1 MTAQEIPIKDIVARL
16 NTRMDELAVRLLG
29 RPNDALST
37 ANQLRYGRKG
47 SLAVE
52 IDGEKVGTWFD
63 HEEGVGGDAL
73 SLIKKQCGLHNG
85 AALDWAREW
94 LGLTAPKKGENHV
107 ETREFILP
115 SEMEAVE
122 KENADASQNDSPCP
136 SPSAEDRTAKVAT
149 IISKCTSLEG
159 TPGQFYLRRR
169 GITVLPPDCIRF
181 RPFACGGYGA
191 LVALATDDQGD
202 VLAVQQIYL
211 TNDGKKAPVD
221 VVKRT
226 NKAVDGW
233 ASKAAVRFPG
243 TQPVILTEGVETGLS
258 VWQATGQE
266 TWACLGLS
274 NIARA
279 PLPDRASVIIARDGD
294 IPGSKADNQLA
305 RAVSKLQMRG
315 LAVAVATPPEG
326 QDFND
331 LLLFGGEG
339 TVRTLI
345 AGAAFSFPQDDA
357 FNVRTVYIGSDIEI
371 AGRVREDL
379 IDRYGP
385 VLYAEGSFWRY
396 GKTQWEPIE
405 EQELRL
411 CVHAYDG
418 APYQTPRGEKAR
430 VKLSKGRVD
439 SVLNELM
446 VVLKKE
452 DFFADA
458 PSGINCASGFIRFV
472 ESGAPILEPHS
483 RDHRCRHTLPGRWS
497 PFADVVPPESSMLYR
512 LLDGSFK
519 DDEDKADKIQLFGE
533 VVASAAMGY
542 ATKVMHPAALVL
554 EGKPADN
561 GKSQYLDLPRGMLP
575 SSAICSVSAARM
587 GDERHVIALAG
598 KLLNASDELSSSKA
612 ISSDTFKAI
621 ITGEPVDG
629 RDVYKSRVEFRPVA
643 QHIFAT
649 NVLPPFQGGMDRGVQ
664 RRLMVLTFNRV
675 IPYEERIEGI
685 GRRIAAEEADLL
697 LAWVVGCASRL
708 IRQRRFTLPASSK
721 RALSE
726 WILGAD
732 PVLAWIDECVEI
744 RANDPMTAAMPTR
757 TAYIAFYN
765 WAVAEGYKHDKLPAI
780 NGFVQRIQANA
791 TGVESKRTSTGRVFL
806 GLRLKHMTQV

>member
-1 MTAQEIPIKDIVARL
+1 MTTRDTSIKKIGARL
-16 NTRMDELAVRLLG
+16 NARMDELSLHLLG
-29 RPNDALST
+29 RPNETLST
-37 ANQLRYGRKG
+37 TRQLRYGRKG
-47 SLAVE
+47 SLAIE
-52 IDGEKVGTWFD
+52 IDGEKAGTWFD
-63 HEEGVGGDAL
+63 HEQGKGGDAL
-73 SLIKKQCGLHNG
+73 SLIEKQCGLHNG
-85 AALDWAREW
+85 AALDWARDW
-94 LGLTAPKKGENHV
+94 LGLSSIKTKETDHEKKLVVQPKSSAVGPQGE
-107 ETREFILP
+107 T
-115 SEMEAVE
+115 
-122 KENADASQNDSPCP
+122 DCP
-136 SPSAEDRTAKVAT
+136 PPPEQRAAKVAD
-149 IISKCTSLEG
+149 IVSKCTTVEG
-159 TPGQFYLRRR
+159 TSTQFYLRKRA
-169 GITVLPPDCIRF
+169 ITVQPPDCIRF
-181 RPFACGGYGA
+181 RPYACGGFGA

-233 ASKAAVRFPG
+233 ASKAAVRFAG
-243 TQPVILTEGVETGLS
+243 TQPIVLTEGVETGLS

-266 TWACLGLS
+266 TWACLGIS

-279 PLPDRASVIIARDGD
+279 PLPEKASVIIARDGD
-294 IPGSKADNQLA
+294 IPGSKADNQIA
-305 RAVSKLQMRG
+305 RAVSTLQARG
-315 LAVAVATPPEG
+315 FSVAVATPPEG

-331 LLLFGGEG
+331 LLLGEG
-339 TVRTLI
+339 EEAVRTLI
-345 AGAAFSFPQDDA
+345 AGAAHSFPQDDA
-357 FNVRTVYIGSDIEI
+357 FNVCMVLIGSDIEI

-379 IDRYGP
+379 IERYGP

-396 GKTQWEPIE
+396 GKTHWEPID

-411 CVHAYDG
+411 GAHTYDG
-418 APYQTPRGEKAR
+418 APYRTPRGEPAR

-439 SVLNELM
+439 SLLHELM
-446 VVLKKE
+446 ILLKRE
-452 DFFADA
+452 NFFADA
-458 PSGINCASGFIRFV
+458 PSGINCATGFIWFSESGF
-472 ESGAPILEPHS
+472 PMLEPHS

-497 PFADVVPPESSMLYR
+497 PSANATPPEGSMLYR

-519 DDEDKADKIQLFGE
+519 DDEDKEEKVELFGE
-533 VVASAAMGY
+533 TVASAAMGY

-575 SSAICSVSAARM
+575 PSAVCCVSAARM
-587 GDERHVIALAG
+587 GDERHIIALAG

-629 RDVYKSRVEFRPVA
+629 RDVYKSRVEFRPIA

-675 IPYEERIEGI
+675 IPLEERIEGI
-685 GRRIAAEEADLL
+685 GRRIAADEADLL

-708 IRQRRFTLPASSK
+708 IRQRRFTIPASSK
-721 RALSE
+721 RALAE

-732 PVLAWIDECVEI
+732 PVLAWIDECVE
-744 RANDPMTAAMPTR
+744 AKPHDPSVPPLPTR
-757 TAYIAFYN
+757 TAYIAFHN

-791 TGVESKRTSTGRVFL
+791 MGIESKRTSVGRVFL
-806 GLRLKHMTQV
+806 GLRLKTMTQL